1 MRRWLSSHSSTQ
13 TADLDDVAQEVF
25 ERLSGYSDAALA
37 EHPQSYFLD
46 IAANVV
52 NEWRARTPNSPPPD
66 DTRHCDPQKRHENES
81 ERSVEQ
87 TPIEV
92 RVRNAVSRLPQ
103 RQREVILLHV
113 KDDLTYKQIAAKL
126 NLPPRVVLRDIARAY
141 AQLRRDLPDPSVIR

>member
-1 MRRWLSSHSSTQ
+1 MRRWLSSQSSTQ
-13 TADLDDVAQEVF
+13 PANLDDVAQEVF

-52 NEWRARTPNSPPPD
+52 DEWRARTTNSPPQD
-66 DTRHCDPQKRHENES
+66 GTWHSDPQKTHENEP
-81 ERSVEQ
+81 ERSVE
-87 TPIEV
+87 TPISV

-113 KDDLTYKQIAAKL
+113 RDDLTYKQIAAKL
-126 NLPPRVVLRDIARAY
+126 NLSPRVVLRDLARAY
-141 AQLRRDLPDPSVIR
+141 AQLRRDLPDPNVI